1 MAEKTFDD
9 HFEQKAPALP
19 EKVITVPIS
28 ELYPFLNH
36 PYKVNRDEALS
47 ELAASIKEFGVVTP
61 ALVRPRKEGGYEIIS
76 GHRRKAACAL
86 VEVFEMPVIVREL
99 DDDAAVIA
107 MTDANMQRENLLPS
121 EKALAYKMRLEA
133 VDRKQGRP
141 SKNEGQAVPN
151 SFGKRSTEI
160 IAEGTGES
168 YKQIQRY
175 IRLTNLIQPL
185 LELVD
190 NRRIAFNPA
199 VELSYLAG
207 KEQEDLLEVIRSED
221 CTPSLSQA
229 IQLKKLSQDG
239 KLDAAVINS
248 ILGESKA
255 NQAPKLNIRYSA
267 LQKYY
272 PQTMTPQEI
281 EADLIKLLE
290 ERYRRRERGKTQER

>member
-1 MAEKTFDD
+1 MAEKSFDD
-9 HFEQKAPALP
+9 LFEQKLSPRP
-19 EKVITVPIS
+19 DKIITAPIS
-28 ELYPFLNH
+28 ELHPFPNH
-36 PYKVNRDEALS
+36 PYKVNRDGALN

-76 GHRRKAACAL
+76 GHRRKAACVL
-86 VEVFEMPVIVREL
+86 VDIFEMPVIVRNL
-99 DDDAAVIA
+99 DDDAAIIA

-121 EKALAYKMRLEA
+121 EKARAYKMRLEA

-141 SKNEGQAVPN
+141 AKNEGRVVPN
-151 SFGKRSTEI
+151 SVGKRSTEI

-175 IRLTNLIQPL
+175 IRLTNLIPPL
-185 LELVD
+185 LEMVD

-207 KEQEDLLEVIRSED
+207 KEQNDLLEVIQSED

-229 IQLKKLSQDG
+229 IKLKKLSQDG
-239 KLDAAVINS
+239 KLDICTVS
-248 ILGESKA
+248 TILGEGKGKQTSKLTI
-255 NQAPKLNIRYSA
+255 QYSA
-267 LQKYY
+267 VQKYY
-272 PQTMTPQEI
+272 PAMVTPQEI

-290 ERYRRRERGKTQER
+290 ERQRRRERSKPQER